1 MFVSKKMPNNAVMPQ
16 SEVVLIVLVRGRR
29 PKTST
34 MSAIELCGITALFG
48 IFLET
53 NIKIS

>member
-1 MFVSKKMPNNAVMPQ
+1 MNSLIFVCYLKDAKQCLDVTKCNL
-16 SEVVLIVLVRGRR
+16 LIELDNIW
-29 PKTST
+29 T

-53 NIKIS
+53 NEQ